1 MVNVYNSKDYNDAH
15 ASKKRILIGFFISL
29 AVVLAITVT
38 LFIFYVRA
46 EYDTPLRTPL
56 LLACIFISSVY
67 AIIMFFIF
75 SIKYKRV
82 ASYVKMLHDMDVG
95 MRTEG
100 KNAFVR
106 IDSSVT
112 VKDGVDF
119 ISIIV
124 LDWSEKKQEYFERNI
139 LFDVE
144 KPLPEFK
151 KGDIIRHV
159 THANILISYE
169 LAQTEIFE

>member
-29 AVVLAITVT
+29 AVVLAITIT

-144 KPLPEFK
+144 KPIPEFK
-151 KGDIIRHV
+151 KGDIIKHV

>member
-1 MVNVYNSKDYNDAH
+1 
-15 ASKKRILIGFFISL
+15 
-29 AVVLAITVT
+29 
-38 LFIFYVRA
+38 
-46 EYDTPLRTPL
+46 
-56 LLACIFISSVY
+56 
-67 AIIMFFIF
+67 
-75 SIKYKRV
+75 
-82 ASYVKMLHDMDVG
+82 MDVG

-144 KPLPEFK
+144 KPIPEFK
-151 KGDIIRHV
+151 KGDIIKHV